1 MEKNPNDAYQ
11 VGPTLGG
18 KDQLKYGALG
28 LSVEESRTFTTH
40 NAAGEGEKER
50 GRESEVSHFLLL
62 CSPSASLLQVLII
75 INLFCFI
82 LNS

>member
-1 MEKNPNDAYQ
+1 ME
-11 VGPTLGG
+11 PTLGG
-18 KDQLKYGALG
+18 KDHLKYGALG

-62 CSPSASLLQVLII
+62 CSPSASLLQVEEQWVQVDECLY
-75 INLFCFI
+75 LQRP
-82 LNS
+82 